1 MVLPSQR
8 AYLRFSVVFQSLT
21 YRDMSMEGSCCR
33 ERIAVISSAVPYP
46 RSKAAAETSQI
57 MNSLDFHQLAAAL
70 HRQYRVYSSQQP
82 SIMGCKYELFSYGLQ
97 ETTYRVRHFG
107 HS

>member
-1 MVLPSQR
+1 
-8 AYLRFSVVFQSLT
+8 
-21 YRDMSMEGSCCR
+21 
-33 ERIAVISSAVPYP
+33 
-46 RSKAAAETSQI
+46 

-82 SIMGCKYELFSYGLQ
+82 SIMGCKYELFWYGLQ

-107 HS
+107 HSTQCRIRRIAHAAISGFRPDWHLKVVMHHIHLKPFKPNHYDPQK